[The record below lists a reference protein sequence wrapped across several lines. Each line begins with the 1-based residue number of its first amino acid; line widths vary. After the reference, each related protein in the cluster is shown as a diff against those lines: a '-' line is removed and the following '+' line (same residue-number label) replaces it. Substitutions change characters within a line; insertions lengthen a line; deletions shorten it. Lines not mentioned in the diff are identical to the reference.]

1 MFGGSSAGAEEV
13 SVMALI
19 LSSWFLL
26 FSGTLLS
33 IVPWFLTLKALSSSI
48 LSMCFFRCCLVAS
61 SLAFIPSY

>member
-1 MFGGSSAGAEEV
+1 
-13 SVMALI
+13 MALI
-19 LSSWFLL
+19 LSSWFLH

-48 LSMCFFRCCLVAS
+48 LSMCFFRCCLVAG